1 MLSLRH
7 RFHAVA
13 IVLLFL
19 YWLPAGRSFA
29 QPVSHQPVNLSFIF
43 PLSTNR
49 DANVSSNVRL
59 SLLYGRQHSIR
70 GLDLNLGASTLEDGF
85 HGIQFTG
92 LYSQIG
98 GTLQGLSIAFGP
110 TYVQGA
116 VEGVQLALFPNVVR
130 GDLSGFQYSALFNFL
145 GGDLRGVQ
153 VSDLFNLSDAGGG
166 FLQLAGVAN
175 ALAGEFEGAQ
185 VSSGF
190 NYSSAR
196 ISGFQLGLANA
207 AAEVEGLQVGAINFA
222 GVHRGIQV
230 GALNVVR
237 DSRGVPVGLFNY
249 SESNGK
255 TDWITYGSNLAL
267 INTGVRTTVNR
278 FYSMVAVG
286 GYDAECDVS
295 ETAFL
300 SWHYGYELPLADA
313 WSLGLDL
320 GFVHI
325 MPKGNDD
332 PAVNDRLHFAV
343 QARALAEYRVNP
355 RLAFFAGGGLSD
367 IFSEYGSKAKGEI
380 KPLIVAGISAF

>member
-1 MLSLRH
+1 MLGHRH
-7 RFHAVA
+7 RIHAVTIA
-13 IVLLFL
+13 LLLSF
-19 YWLPAGRSFA
+19 WLPAGRSFA
-29 QPVSHQPVNLSFIF
+29 QPVSHQPVNLSFIY
-43 PLSTNR
+43 PLSTNQ
-49 DANVSSNVRL
+49 DPDVSSNFRL

-85 HGIQFTG
+85 HGIQLTG

-98 GTLQGLSIAFGP
+98 GSLQGFSFALGP
-110 TYVQGA
+110 TYVQGSVA
-116 VEGVQLALFPNVVR
+116 GAQLALFPNVVR
-130 GDLSGFQYSALFNFL
+130 GDLSGFQYSWLFNFL
-145 GGDLRGVQ
+145 GGDLEGIQ
-153 VSDLFNLSDAGGG
+153 VSGLFNLSDAGGG
-166 FLQLAGVAN
+166 FLQFSGVAN
-175 ALAGEFEGAQ
+175 ALAGEFEGGQ
-185 VSSGF
+185 VSAGF

-196 ISGFQLGLANA
+196 IYGFQLGLANA
-207 AAEVEGLQVGAINFA
+207 AAEIEGLQVGAINFA
-222 GVHRGIQV
+222 GVHRGVQV

-237 DSRGVPVGLFNY
+237 DNQGVPIGLFNY
-249 SESNGK
+249 SEGNGK

-278 FYSMVAVG
+278 FYSMLAVG

-320 GFVHI
+320 GFVHV
-325 MPKGNDD
+325 MPKKNDD
-332 PAVNDRLHFAV
+332 PAINDRLHFAA
-343 QARALAEYRVNP
+343 QARALAEYHLNP

-367 IFSEYGSKAKGEI
+367 IFTEYSSKAKGEI